1 MELYTRVS
9 YAISQRITLDY
20 STSFGSST
28 KLFSSDIRPY
38 IYAIYGLVRI
48 ADEVVD
54 VYRGDD
60 SLALLRELEAEVYAS
75 LKRGYS
81 VNPVVH
87 SFSQTAVKFD
97 ITEELIRPFFESMAM
112 DIAPAEY
119 NEQLYERYI
128 YGSAEVIG
136 LMCLKVFVYGNSEEY
151 ERLESGARALGSAY
165 QKVNFLRDMAA
176 DYNEL
181 GRVYFPGVTFD
192 TFDEAAKHEI
202 IQDIEAEL
210 GRARRALVKLPL
222 SSRRAVG
229 LSVAY
234 YGALLKKLKQTA
246 AADIKQRRVRI
257 NNGHKLV
264 LFIWAVIVG
273 VR

>member
-1 MELYTRVS
+1 MDLYSSVS
-9 YAISQRITLDY
+9 YAISKRITLDY

-28 KLFSSDIRPY
+28 KLFSSDIRPH

-54 VYRGDD
+54 VYRGND
-60 SLALLRELEAEVYAS
+60 SLVLLRELEVEVYAS
-75 LKRGYS
+75 LERGYS
-81 VNPVVH
+81 VNPVVQ
-87 SFSQTAVKFD
+87 SFSQTASKFG

-112 DIAPAEY
+112 DITPAEY
-119 NEQLYERYI
+119 TEELYERYI

-136 LMCLKVFVYGNSEEY
+136 LMCLKVFVYGNAEEY
-151 ERLESGARALGSAY
+151 ARLESGARALGSAY

-192 TFDEAAKHEI
+192 RFDEAAKLEI

-210 GRARRALVKLPL
+210 TRAKRALVNLPL

-234 YGALLKKLKQTA
+234 YEALLKKLKQTS

-257 NNGHKLV
+257 NNGHKLL
-264 LFIWAVIVG
+264 LFIWAAIIG
-273 VR
+273 AR